1 MAHTRK
7 HRSRKHRTRKNYRGG
22 ADASTYML
30 QTVGTADQQYKNV
43 FDQNSPLQ
51 AQGNAI
57 VGLQGQNTEWPPNSG
72 INSAAARAMTG
83 GKRRRRRGGFL
94 GPLGPVV
101 NQAVVPLSIL
111 GMQQSYKKSKRMGG
125 KRHTRRRRGGFLGQ
139 AINQAI
145 VPLSILGM
153 QQSYRRKKSRKY

>member
-7 HRSRKHRTRKNYRGG
+7 HRSRKHRSRKNYRGG
-22 ADASTYML
+22 GGAADYML
-30 QTVGTADQQYKNV
+30 QTVGSADQQYNNV
-43 FDQNSPLQ
+43 FDINSSLK

-94 GPLGPVV
+94 GSAI

-139 AINQAI
+139 VVNQAI
-145 VPLSILGM
+145 VPFGLLGM
-153 QQSYRRKKSRKY
+153 QQSYGRKKSRKY